1 MASIKTTKSSRA
13 GAGCLMLFALPF
25 AAGGVGGLSWA
36 GLTLLDWH
44 EASRWVPVSAAI
56 ENVDLE
62 EHRGDDSTTYE
73 TKATYRYEYAGRRYS
88 GTRVAIDSGADNI
101 GSFQHG
107 LYRELKAARE
117 RGTPVTAYV
126 DPADPSRAVLNR
138 ELRAGPLAI
147 KGVFGLVFSFVGF
160 GLLFG
165 ARHAGKK
172 MAAEEALRTQFPDE
186 PWRWRPEWA
195 NGRIAAS
202 SRASTYV
209 VIAFAGLWNLISLPL
224 SFQIPAEIASGNT
237 LAAVGLLFPLV
248 GAGLAAWAVRAWLQ
262 LKRFK
267 VATLTL
273 QRMPVALGGRLK
285 GTIRVEA
292 PVPVTADFRLEL
304 ECVEERT
311 RGTGKNRRRDEHLL
325 WQKQWRVPRHRC
337 QISAQHTTIPVDV
350 HVPADQPATTMDDGD
365 GIFWR
370 LEVAGECPGPDFLS
384 RFTLPVFA
392 LGEQQAPPEDD
403 AAATPPAPAERP
415 DARTLDALGID
426 YERLPQG
433 GEAWTF
439 RRARHKRVA
448 LALSAFAAIW
458 TGACIVLFMSD
469 APLVMRIVFGLFDA
483 FFVWWALSLWLTE
496 YRVTLDRGLL
506 TLVRR
511 GLFARGPIEIPQ
523 AWLRNVRAKR
533 GMQAG
538 NKLYYDLI
546 VETAGG
552 KHTAAS
558 SLPDYDVAS
567 WLAKHWSAGGS
578 RG

>member
-1 MASIKTTKSSRA
+1 MASTKPTKSSRT
-13 GAGCLMLFALPF
+13 GVGCLMLFALPF
-25 AAGGVGGLSWA
+25 AGGGVAALIWA
-36 GLTLLDWH
+36 AVTLLDWH
-44 EASRWVPVSAAI
+44 QASEWVPVSAAI
-56 ENVDLE
+56 ESIDLKQN
-62 EHRGDDSTTYE
+62 RGDDSTTYE
-73 TKATYRYEYAGRRYS
+73 TKATYRYDYAGQRYS
-88 GTRVAIDSGADNI
+88 STRVAIDSGADNI
-101 GSFQHG
+101 GSFQRR
-107 LYRELKAARE
+107 LYRELKAAHE

-126 DPADPSRAVLNR
+126 DPAEPGRAVLNR
-138 ELRAGPLAI
+138 ELRAGLLAI
-147 KGVFGLVFSFVGF
+147 KSIFGLVFSFVGF

-172 MAAEEALRTQFPDE
+172 MAAEEALRAQFPDE

-195 NGRIAAS
+195 NGRMAAS
-202 SRASTYV
+202 SRASAYV
-209 VIAFAGLWNLISLPL
+209 AIAFAGLWNLISLPL

-248 GAGLAAWAVRAWLQ
+248 GAALAAWAIRAWLQ

-304 ECVEERT
+304 ECVEKRT
-311 RGTGKNRRRDEHLL
+311 RGTGKHRRREEHLR
-325 WQKQWRVPRHRC
+325 WQRQWRVPRHQC

-350 HVPADQPATTMDDGD
+350 HVPADQPATTIDDGD

-370 LEVAGECPGPDFLS
+370 LEVAGECPGPDFSS
-384 RFTLPVFA
+384 RFDLPVFA
-392 LGEQQAPPEDD
+392 TGDQQPAAENDVAAPP
-403 AAATPPAPAERP
+403 PPPSERP
-415 DARTLDALGID
+415 DARTLRAIGID

-439 RRARHKRVA
+439 RRARHPRVA
-448 LALSAFAAIW
+448 LAISAFAATW
-458 TGACIVLFMSD
+458 TGASVALFMSD
-469 APLVMRIVFGLFDA
+469 APLVMPIVFGLFDA
-483 FFVWWALSLWLTE
+483 LFVWWALSLWLTE

-511 GLFARGPIEIPQ
+511 GLLARGPIEIPQ

-546 VETAGG
+546 VETADG
-552 KHTAAS
+552 KHTAAR

-567 WLAKHWSAGGS
+567 WLAHHWMTAA
-578 RG
+578 RT